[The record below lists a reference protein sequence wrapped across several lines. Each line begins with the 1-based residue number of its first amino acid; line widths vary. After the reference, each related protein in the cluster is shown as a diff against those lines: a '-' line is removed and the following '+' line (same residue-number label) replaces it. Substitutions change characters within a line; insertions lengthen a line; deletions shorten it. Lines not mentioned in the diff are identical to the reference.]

1 MTRRRQQSRNR
12 PKVGGVASVFCDEA
26 GFTGNNLLDSEQEVF
41 ALAGAAI
48 QPDRATEMVERTIRD
63 FKLQGAELKG
73 SRMAKTESGRRA
85 ITSVL
90 KACAEDVR
98 LVIHLKKFALA
109 CKFFEYIFEPP
120 LAEQNS
126 IFYGCGFHL
135 FIGNLLWMMLRA
147 RDTSAENIFEEFSKF
162 ARDGSTEALDKL
174 FPSGGLIANVGSDP
188 LAAVS
193 LFAMINRRTIQ
204 DEIDSIHGDHSIPS
218 WVLDLTTTSLF
229 GVLRHW
235 GEVFDELDVFCD
247 KSKPLETEID
257 ILKAMVGRRDHFRV
271 QMFGKDVQ
279 FTFNLVREPTLVD
292 SRDHA
297 GVQIA
302 DVFASSVARAWQQT
316 FRAKADSSEK
326 EWLAI
331 TRECHLD
338 ENIWPDLDL
347 VDLHKRNGFVN
358 TLVLLELADRSVKRE
373 NLFHGMPEFIA
384 TAHANFPEYQR
395 SLGGRRKRGKWR
407 A

>member
-1 MTRRRQQSRNR
+1 MSRRHPQSSKR
-12 PKVGGVASVFCDEA
+12 PELRGVSSVFCDEA

-41 ALAGAAI
+41 VLAGAAI
-48 QPDRATEMVERTIRD
+48 QPDRSKEVVERTVRD

-73 SRMAKTESGRRA
+73 SRMLKTDAGRRA
-85 ITSVL
+85 VTSVL

-98 LVIHLKKFALA
+98 LVAHLKKFALA

-147 RDTSAENIFEEFSKF
+147 RDESAETVFEEFSKF
-162 ARDGSTEALDKL
+162 ARGGDTKALEKL
-174 FPSGGLIANVGSDP
+174 FPNGGLIVDVESDP

-193 LFAMINRRTIQ
+193 LFAMINKGTIQ
-204 DEIDSIHGDHSIPS
+204 AEIDSIHGDHSIPS

-229 GVLRHW
+229 SVLRHW
-235 GEVFDELDVFCD
+235 GEVFDALDVYCD

-257 ILKAMVGRRDHFRV
+257 ILKAMVGRRDHFRM

-279 FTFNLVREPTLVD
+279 FTFNLVREPSLVD
-292 SRDHA
+292 SKDHA
-297 GVQIA
+297 GVQVA
-302 DVFASSVARAWQQT
+302 DVFASSVAKAWQQT
-316 FRAKADSSEK
+316 FRGKADSSER

-347 VDLHKRNGFVN
+347 VDLHKRSGFVN
-358 TLVLLELADRSVKRE
+358 TLILLELANRSVKRE

-384 TAHANFPEYQR
+384 TVHANFPEYRR
-395 SLGGRRKRGKWR
+395 SLGSRRPRRK
-407 A
+407 